1 MRIIC
6 KQTLL
11 WLGVCLLAGV
21 VSGWA
26 QQAVVLYQ
34 LSSVPTTVAST
45 GDSEVLGSVR
55 FQVTNVSDPTGTGI
69 PAPGT
74 DVLAQGVQI
83 VLNGISCDN
92 NFASG
97 VGLSFGTSAATP
109 VVFSATNVIPATGG
123 YDVNNSIV
131 PGSCV
136 IGINVNI
143 VSSDAGPAYGLPNVG
158 DWFQVDGI
166 RARMEFSPT
175 AVGGSVNASALL
187 SSSVGSGEIT
197 APNSVQ
203 VASPFTVLADSV
215 TAGVYINCLNGTI
228 PVGTI
233 TVQEPYQADFV
244 DYTIADV
251 SNSGTTPFAPRP
263 LFGATDSGTEI
274 LFTVGN
280 VPAGVTLTFP
290 GLVSG
295 NVAPPAGAP
304 DGVTAG
310 DHLVLASG
318 GTITGPV
325 TSATVLY
332 SYTCYSA
339 LACDTVYETF
349 AVAPLVTGTVESTT
363 GTITIQAQVVPLS
376 TPVPG
381 GVPSFTTPPN
391 TVNLTRPR
399 WSDTPIPAPALPFI
413 TLAPCSTTL
422 LFPWVVDVPGFD
434 TGVIINN
441 TTQDYTNAAALPTSV
456 LIAPPNF
463 PFVTPTTPEA
473 GTCTLYYFPSNEAP
487 ALYQTSP
494 MLSTGQTWSW
504 IQSSSPFAGL
514 TGYMMARCNFQFGH
528 GYAAIGQGTSVGS
541 LNFTEAYLGLVI
553 PDPVILGSRVD
564 AADGW
569 IGYPN
574 TGEGLDH

>member
-55 FQVTNVSDPTGTGI
+55 FQVTNVSNPTGTGI

-97 VGLSFGTSAATP
+97 VGLTFGTSAATP
-109 VVFSATNVIPATGG
+109 VVFTSTNVTPATGG

-136 IGINVNI
+136 IGINVNV
-143 VSSDAGPAYGLPNVG
+143 VSSDAGPTYGLPNVG
-158 DWFQVDGI
+158 DWFQVDGV

-215 TAGVYINCLNGTI
+215 AAGVYLNCLTGPTY
-228 PVGTI
+228 PATI

-244 DYTIADV
+244 DYTIPDP
-251 SNSGTTPFAPRP
+251 SNAVAPVARP

-274 LFTVGN
+274 LLTIGN

-290 GLVSG
+290 AVVPG
-295 NVAPPAGAP
+295 NVAPPVGSE
-304 DGVTAG
+304 DTAG

-349 AVAPLVTGTVESTT
+349 SITPGVADTMESTT
-363 GTITIQAQVVPLS
+363 GTVTIQAQVVPVS

-381 GVPSFTTPPN
+381 GVPSFTTPPDS
-391 TVNLTRPR
+391 VNFIRPR
-399 WSDTPIPAPALPFI
+399 WSDTPIPAPAAPFV
-413 TLAPCSTTL
+413 TFAPCSTTL
-422 LFPWVVDVPGFD
+422 LFPWVVDIPGFD

-441 TTQDYTNAAALPTSV
+441 TTQDYTNAAALPASV

-463 PFVTPTTPEA
+463 PFVVPTTPEQ

-494 MLSTGQTWSW
+494 MISTGETWSW

-514 TGYMMARCNFQFGH
+514 TGYMMARCNFQYGH
-528 GYAAIGQGTSVGS
+528 GYAAIGQGTSVGT
-541 LNFTEAYLGLVI
+541 LTFAEAYLGLVI
-553 PDPVILGSRVD
+553 PDPVIWGFRADYD
-564 AADGW
+564 AAALTFS
-569 IGYPN
+569 PV
-574 TGEGLDH
+574 GESLNQ